1 MSIMHTRTALFL
13 VLLILLAVPVLA
25 AVPPGRISVFSS
37 PSGAMACLDSGS
49 CDITSTTFT
58 VEGNTWHK
66 VTVTAKGYQPWS
78 QNVYV
83 TSDQTSM
90 VEAYLDRD
98 PNTTAVRIT
107 ITPGGGIICL
117 DNSDCRA
124 NVGAN
129 STSGSTLFTGVSEG
143 YHTVSVEAP
152 VDYEDTT
159 RLVKVELGKITE
171 VDIVLTMFIAPAT
184 TTPAAPRATGSIR
197 VYVDRTGSTVCIN
210 NGDCYVNVGGSPG
223 PGTGTVV
230 FSDVTAGEVQII
242 TIAADGYMPVSTA
255 ITVGK
260 DQIATADVSLR
271 PVGGATTVTTL
282 TTVPQ
287 STLPPTMPTARSG
300 LDVVP
305 VLGALTLCSA
315 VFLFR
320 KY

>member
-1 MSIMHTRTALFL
+1 MSILHSRTALFVVLL
-13 VLLILLAVPVLA
+13 VLLAIPVLA

-49 CDITSTTFT
+49 CDITSATFT
-58 VEGNTWHK
+58 VEGNAWHK

-90 VEAYLDRD
+90 IEAYLDRD
-98 PNTTAVRIT
+98 PNTTAVKVT
-107 ITPGGGIICL
+107 IRPGGGIICL
-117 DNSDCRA
+117 DNIDCRA

-152 VDYEDTT
+152 ADYQDTT
-159 RLVKVELGKITE
+159 RLVKVEPGKITE
-171 VDIVLTMFIAPAT
+171 VDIGLDMFIAPAT

-197 VYVDRTGSTVCIN
+197 VYVDRTGSTVCLN

-230 FSDVTAGEVQII
+230 FSDVTAGEAQII

-271 PVGGATTVTTL
+271 PVSGVTTVTTHP
-282 TTVPQ
+282 TVQQP
-287 STLPPTMPTARSG
+287 TVPPTMPTARSG

-315 VFLFR
+315 IFLFR
-320 KY
+320 KF

>member
-1 MSIMHTRTALFL
+1 MSILHTRTALFL
-13 VLLILLAVPVLA
+13 VLLILLAIPVLA

-49 CDITSTTFT
+49 CDITSATFT

-66 VTVTAKGYQPWS
+66 VSVTAKGYQPWS

-98 PNTTAVRIT
+98 PNATAVKVT
-107 ITPGGGIICL
+107 ITPGGGIVCL

-159 RLVKVELGKITE
+159 RLVKVEYGKITE
-171 VDIVLTMFIAPAT
+171 VDIVMNMFIAPAT
-184 TTPAAPRATGSIR
+184 PTPAAPRATGSIR

-223 PGTGTVV
+223 QGTGTVV
-230 FSDVTAGEVQII
+230 FSDVPAGEVQII

-271 PVGGATTVTTL
+271 PAGGATTVTTPA
-282 TTVPQ
+282 TVQQ
-287 STLPPTMPTARSG
+287 STVPPTMPTARSG

-305 VLGALTLCSA
+305 VLGALALCSA

>member
-1 MSIMHTRTALFL
+1 MSIMHTRSALFL
-13 VLLILLAVPVLA
+13 VLLILLAIPVLA

-37 PSGAMACLDSGS
+37 PSGAMACLESGS
-49 CDITSTTFT
+49 CDITSATFT
-58 VEGNTWHK
+58 VEGNAWHK
-66 VTVTAKGYQPWS
+66 VTVTAKGYRPWS

-98 PNTTAVRIT
+98 PNATAVKVT

-159 RLVKVELGKITE
+159 RLVKVESGKITE
-171 VDIVLTMFIAPAT
+171 VDIALTMFIAPAT

-242 TIAADGYMPVSTA
+242 TIAAEGFMPVSTA

-271 PVGGATTVTTL
+271 PVSGVTTVTTL
-282 TTVPQ
+282 PAVQQ
-287 STLPPTMPTARSG
+287 STVPPTMPTARSG
-300 LDVVP
+300 LDIVP
-305 VLGALTLCSA
+305 VFGALILCSA
-315 VFLFR
+315 FFLFR

>member
-1 MSIMHTRTALFL
+1 MLHTRTALFL
-13 VLLILLAVPVLA
+13 VLLILLAIPVLA
-25 AVPPGRISVFSS
+25 AVPPGRITVFSS

-49 CDITSTTFT
+49 CDITSASFT

-98 PNTTAVRIT
+98 PNATAVKVT
-107 ITPGGGIICL
+107 IRPGGGIICL

-152 VDYEDTT
+152 ADYEDTT
-159 RLVKVELGKITE
+159 RLVKVDLGKVTE
-171 VDIVLTMFIAPAT
+171 VEIALNMFIAPVT
-184 TTPAAPRATGSIR
+184 ITPVAPRATGSIR
-197 VYVDRTGSTVCIN
+197 VYVDRTGSTICIN

-271 PVGGATTVTTL
+271 PAGGATTVPTQTSIQ
-282 TTVPQ
+282 Q
-287 STLPPTMPTARSG
+287 STVPPTMPTARSAPG
-300 LDVVP
+300 VAP
-305 VLGALTLCSA
+305 VLGALALCGA

-320 KY
+320 KI

>member
-1 MSIMHTRTALFL
+1 MHTRTALFL

-37 PSGAMACLDSGS
+37 PSGAMACLDSGN
-49 CDITSTTFT
+49 CDTTSATFT
-58 VEGNTWHK
+58 VKGNAWHK
-66 VTVTAKGYQPWS
+66 VTVTAKGYQAWT
-78 QNVYV
+78 QDVYV

-98 PNTTAVRIT
+98 PNATAVKVT

-159 RLVKVELGKITE
+159 RLVKVELGKVTE
-171 VDIVLTMFIAPAT
+171 VDIVMNAFFVPVA
-184 TTPAAPRATGSIR
+184 TTPAAQRATGTIR

-230 FSDVTAGEVQII
+230 FNDVTAGEVHII

-271 PVGGATTVTTL
+271 PAGGVTTVTTL
-282 TTVPQ
+282 TPVQPSTV
-287 STLPPTMPTARSG
+287 PPTMPTARSAPA
-300 LDVVP
+300 LVP
-305 VLGALTLCSA
+305 VLGALALCGA

>member
-1 MSIMHTRTALFL
+1 
-13 VLLILLAVPVLA
+13 
-25 AVPPGRISVFSS
+25 
-37 PSGAMACLDSGS
+37 
-49 CDITSTTFT
+49 
-58 VEGNTWHK
+58 
-66 VTVTAKGYQPWS
+66 
-78 QNVYV
+78 
-83 TSDQTSM
+83 M

-98 PNTTAVRIT
+98 PNATAVRVT
-107 ITPGGGIICL
+107 IRPGGGIVCL

-159 RLVKVELGKITE
+159 RLVKVENGKITE
-171 VDIVLTMFIAPAT
+171 VDISMNMFIAPAT

-230 FSDVTAGEVQII
+230 FSEVPANEVQII

-282 TTVPQ
+282 TQVQQ
-287 STLPPTMPTARSG
+287 SAVPPTMPTARSG

-305 VLGALTLCSA
+305 VIGALALCSA

-320 KY
+320 KYS